1 MTNLKTGFARLC
13 ITPPLG
19 TAIAGYYV
27 KRNSKGILDD
37 LHISAL
43 AIDDGETTVLLM
55 SAELLELNEKQN
67 LEIRQVISEFCNI
80 PVDAIFL
87 GCTHT
92 HTGPVIGASS
102 QGENN
107 PDYEKFMVSQ
117 MRDAAHYALNDLKD
131 TKFSVATGEAKNIS
145 FIRRFRMKDG
155 SVQTNPGRYN
165 PDVKEPLGFPTEA
178 VKLIMLER
186 DGGDDVYLVNFG
198 THPDTI
204 GGELISA
211 DWPGFVRSNIEK
223 LFDGVKCMVL
233 LGVQGDVN
241 HIDINPPEGVEKG
254 TIKPYTGYDH
264 SRHMGNVVAG
274 AVMQICGKAER
285 VNTDKIKY
293 SSKKI
298 IVASNQENDRLSEA
312 ERIVKLHNEGRDNE
326 IGGKGMELTTIVA
339 EALRIVRLKDGPENY
354 EFTINA
360 LSLGDIALVFFPG
373 EPFVEIGRRVEEASP
388 FKMTLACAITNGGG
402 TYFPT
407 TSAFEEGGYEVR
419 SSSLRK
425 GVDNL
430 LVEGSKELLNSF

>member
-1 MTNLKTGFARLC
+1 MTNLKTGFARLR

-19 TAIAGYYV
+19 TAMAGYYV

-37 LHISAL
+37 LHISAV
-43 AIDDGETTVLLM
+43 AIDDGETRVLLM

-67 LEIRQVISEFCNI
+67 LEIRQVISEFCHI
-80 PVDAIFL
+80 PVEAIFL

-92 HTGPVIGASS
+92 HTGPVIGSTTEAE
-102 QGENN
+102 GD
-107 PDYEKFMVSQ
+107 PDYEKFMVNQ
-117 MRDAAHYALNDLKD
+117 MRDAAKYALEDLKD
-131 TKFSVATGEAKNIS
+131 TTFSVAEGEAKNIS

-165 PDVKEPLGFPTEA
+165 QNVKEPLGFPTET

-186 DGGDDVYLVNFG
+186 CGGDDIYLVNFG
-198 THPDTI
+198 THPDTV

-211 DWPGFVRSNIEK
+211 DWPGFVRSTVEK
-223 LFDGVKCMVL
+223 TFDGVKCMVL

-241 HIDINPPEGVEKG
+241 HVDIFPPEGVAKG
-254 TIKPYTGYDH
+254 TIKPYTGYEH
-264 SRHMGNVVAG
+264 TKHMGRVVAG
-274 AVMQICGKAER
+274 AVLQICGKAEK
-285 VNTDKIKY
+285 VNTGKIKY

-298 IVASNQENDRLSEA
+298 IVKSNQENDRLLEA
-312 ERIVKLHNEGRDNE
+312 EAILKIHEEGRDNE
-326 IGGKGMELTTIVA
+326 LPCEGMEVTTVVA
-339 EALRIVRLKDGPENY
+339 EAARIVRLKNGPENY

-373 EPFVEIGRRVEEASP
+373 EPFVEIGRRVVEASP

-419 SSSLRK
+419 SSSLKK

>member
-19 TAIAGYYV
+19 TGIAGYYA

-43 AIDDGETTVLLM
+43 AIDDGEKQVLLM
-55 SAELLELNEKQN
+55 SAELLEIYEEQS
-67 LEIRQVISEFCNI
+67 LEIRKVISEFCGI
-80 PVDAIFL
+80 PLEAIFL

-92 HTGPVIGASS
+92 HTGPIIGPSA
-102 QGENN
+102 QGDNN
-107 PDYEKFMVSQ
+107 PDYEKFMTNQ
-117 MRDAAHYALNDLKD
+117 MRDAAKYALEDLKD
-131 TKFSVATGEAKNIS
+131 TTFSVAKGEAKNIS

-155 SVQTNPGRYN
+155 SVQTNPGLYN
-165 PDVKEPLGFPTEA
+165 SDVKEPLGFPTED
-178 VKLIMLER
+178 VNLIMLER
-186 DGGDDVYLVNFG
+186 CGGDDIYLVNFG

-204 GGELISA
+204 GGEMISA

-223 LFDGVKCMVL
+223 LFDNVKCMVL

-241 HIDINPPEGVEKG
+241 HIDINPPEGVAKG
-254 TIKPYTGYDH
+254 TIKPYTGYEH
-264 SRHMGNVVAG
+264 SQHMGRVIAG

-285 VNTDKIKY
+285 VNADKIKY

-298 IVASNQENDRLSEA
+298 VVESNQENHRLPEA
-312 ERIVKLHNEGRDNE
+312 EAILKLHEEGRDLE
-326 IGGKGMELTTIVA
+326 LKCEGMEVTTVVA
-339 EALRIVRLKDGPENY
+339 EATRIVRLKDGPENY

-360 LSLGDIALVFFPG
+360 LSLGDIAMVFFPG
-373 EPFVEIGRRVEEASP
+373 EPFVEIGRRVVEASP

-407 TSAFEEGGYEVR
+407 SAAFDEGGYEVR
-419 SSSLRK
+419 SSSLKK

-430 LVEGSKELLNSF
+430 LVEGSAELLNSF